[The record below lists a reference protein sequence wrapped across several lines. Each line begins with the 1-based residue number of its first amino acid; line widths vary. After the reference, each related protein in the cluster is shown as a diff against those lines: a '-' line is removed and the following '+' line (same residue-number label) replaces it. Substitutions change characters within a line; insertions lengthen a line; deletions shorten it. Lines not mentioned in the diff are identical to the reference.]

1 MRFRSKERGTRVKDR
16 AKNGKSKKGERG
28 WGREEGNLPSPPPLP
43 SFIFWLSF
51 HFSRRQNR
59 SFFAPKPNGN
69 ACYAGYQNYCIVCL
83 RISAQKLVLISCRVA
98 RTYVSVSDRRV
109 SHRFLMRLTI
119 GLILTCACRLG
130 AVPCQNSQ
138 KGVGKDRLQ

>member
-1 MRFRSKERGTRVKDR
+1 MCIFIFI
-16 AKNGKSKKGERG
+16 
-28 WGREEGNLPSPPPLP
+28 LFLFYFYIIFILCIFIYF
-43 SFIFWLSF
+43 FIFWVSF
-51 HFSRRQNR
+51 YFSRRQNR

-98 RTYVSVSDRRV
+98 RTYVSVSDRLV

-130 AVPCQNSQ
+130 AVTCQNSQ

>member
-1 MRFRSKERGTRVKDR
+1 MDATIYSVFWVQFTQLFLLW
-16 AKNGKSKKGERG
+16 SKKGERG
-28 WGREEGNLPSPPPLP
+28 WGRKEGNLPSPPSPP

-51 HFSRRQNR
+51 HFSRRQNW

-109 SHRFLMRLTI
+109 SHWFLMRLTI
-119 GLILTCACRLG
+119 GLILTCAWRLG
-130 AVPCQNSQ
+130 AVTCQNSQ